1 MTPIITPV
9 LLLFFGATV
18 EESSK
23 SAFLENIIL
32 HQINIMVFGF
42 YLGVYELS
50 FIFSFNHLYSCI
62 SNFICI
68 SWPLANYQALLKPW
82 FVAKGNTQSC
92 TQSWYC
98 RPVVALTRDATSAFA
113 SPKEVNL
120 KEVSSD
126 RNNVLLLNTSVRSP
140 ACFLP
145 YVKVLLFTLALYQ
158 KEKKEKNVLIIS

>member
-62 SNFICI
+62 SNLYAFLD
-68 SWPLANYQALLKPW
+68 PLQ
-82 FVAKGNTQSC
+82 
-92 TQSWYC
+92 
-98 RPVVALTRDATSAFA
+98 
-113 SPKEVNL
+113 
-120 KEVSSD
+120 
-126 RNNVLLLNTSVRSP
+126 
-140 ACFLP
+140 
-145 YVKVLLFTLALYQ
+145 
-158 KEKKEKNVLIIS
+158 IIKHY